1 LYNSLKMTLQKNLQ
15 FFIKELSKNKSKITK
30 VFFTIF
36 ISLLIFSS
44 VTILK
49 NSIENQINNNSKVFL
64 GGDLELST
72 KNKALDL
79 NFLNELKES
88 FLVAK
93 VFEFTSII
101 RTLGEESKTTRIKVI
116 DEFYPLIGNVI
127 VEPTDSL
134 KLLKMKP
141 NTILIDKTI
150 QKNLDLKLGNR
161 VKIQNISFE
170 VIGIIESLP
179 DIGGFF
185 LFGDQA
191 LISESSYKSLKVN
204 NLGSFISFK
213 YKLLKKN
220 NNQKIPK
227 NLSEYENL
235 EIKYPED
242 VSQNLKKVIENFI
255 YFLSIISASAI
266 LISGIGLK
274 NSLFSFLTNNQFKIA
289 IYKSLGLS
297 SQNIKLLYYTQTLL
311 ILILCSF
318 FSYIFSLLIISFLD
332 HSLFNFLNIQLEVK
346 FKIYEYLI
354 IQFFSILVFF
364 IFAKPVL
371 NSIDQIKVADLFRN
385 SSTNL
390 NLNYNRKSVLE
401 ISTFLLIFIF
411 SFCIINVKPL
421 QTAIFFL
428 FFIIISFFYF
438 CLSKLYILILNKI
451 KNIHSISLKMI
462 IKDLK
467 TYHSLN
473 SIIIMTMGLGITILF
488 FLGFVSSN
496 INKELNTSIPKN
508 APHYFFLG
516 IQQNE
521 LNLFSEQISK
531 IDNDAN
537 QIVVPMI
544 SARIEA
550 INNRKPKEIIDET
563 NRSYWFINGER
574 RISWLKNPPAN
585 NPIVEGEWWY
595 SDEKNN
601 LKLSLDH
608 RVANDLKLKIGDS
621 ITFNIFGNSV
631 SGIITNFRKVD
642 YKDLN
647 INFAILFNPRY
658 STKIPHEFLSTVKF
672 KNDELVNLNNLL
684 KRLPAIT
691 YIKLSD
697 YIKKTKDF
705 LNKLLIVSILIS
717 AVVISIG
724 LIVISNAVSV
734 IGNLKVYQNLVLRI
748 LGFEKSSL
756 FRLIIFE
763 SLILFIPIIISSLAF
778 SISFSYFFIVNFF
791 SISWYF
797 SFIIPIFISTLF
809 LLVLLMTL
817 LVSNRKYVNFNAY
830 TLLRNG

>member
-1 LYNSLKMTLQKNLQ
+1 MTLQKNLQ